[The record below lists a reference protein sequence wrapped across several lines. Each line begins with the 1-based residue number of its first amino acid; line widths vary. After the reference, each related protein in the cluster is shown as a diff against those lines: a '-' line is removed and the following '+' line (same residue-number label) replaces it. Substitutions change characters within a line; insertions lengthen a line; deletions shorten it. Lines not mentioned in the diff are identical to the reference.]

1 MREFEMEEEHFFVVH
16 TFVSD
21 EARKAYLTPPDKR
34 DPPQKWETE
43 YEWAE
48 RASSGEHAKCVQTW
62 CGNEEFFYC
71 HWIAKS
77 EWDVYLQLEEFNL
90 EGVVVNSMI
99 QEVHQFMSSYRNSK
113 EILRQYPEDG
123 DQW

>member
-1 MREFEMEEEHFFVVH
+1 MEEKHFFVVH

-21 EARKAYLTPPDKR
+21 EARKNYLTPPEKK
-34 DPPQKWETE
+34 DPPEKRKTE
-43 YEWAE
+43 REWAE
-48 RASSGEHAKCVQTW
+48 NAVGKYARCMQTW

-77 EWDVYLQLEEFNL
+77 ERDVYKQLEEFNL

-99 QEVHQFMSSYRNSK
+99 QEAHQFVSAYRNSSD
-113 EILRQYPEDG
+113 ILRQYPEDG
-123 DQW
+123 DKW

>member
-1 MREFEMEEEHFFVVH
+1 MEEKHFFVVH

-43 YEWAE
+43 YDWAE
-48 RASSGEHAKCVQTW
+48 RASKLKYAQCKQTW

-71 HWIAKS
+71 HWVAKS
-77 EWDVYLQLEEFNL
+77 EQDVYRQLDEFNL
-90 EGVVVNSMI
+90 GDQLLNTMVH
-99 QEVHQFMSSYRNSK
+99 EVHEFLSAYRNSD
-113 EILRQYPEDG
+113 ETLRTYPEDEMY
-123 DQW
+123 W